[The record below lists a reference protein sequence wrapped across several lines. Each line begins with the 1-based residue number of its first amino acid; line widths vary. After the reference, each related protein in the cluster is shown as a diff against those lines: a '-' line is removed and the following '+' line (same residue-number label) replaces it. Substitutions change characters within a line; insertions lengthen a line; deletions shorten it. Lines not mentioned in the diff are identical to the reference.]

1 MSHEVIGEDPGHRR
15 TLLRMALMYT
25 PLTVATA
32 AVTAVSLVSL
42 LDGAVGAV
50 IPLVILGA
58 VTAALGYQAVMAL
71 RDLRSEPTF
80 TRGEIQRAWGKGGL
94 LWFFR
99 SHYLMVNR
107 QVFVLP
113 PEIWVQLAEG
123 DVVECH
129 HWPHTKTTIRVL
141 LLKGD
146 DQQTTS
152 DEPLLPILPD

>member
-1 MSHEVIGEDPGHRR
+1 MIGEDPGHRR
-15 TLLRMALMYT
+15 TLQRMALMYT
-25 PLTVATA
+25 PLTVAA
-32 AVTAVSLVSL
+32 AVIAAISLVSV
-42 LDGAVGAV
+42 LDGALGAI

-58 VTAALGYQAVMAL
+58 VTLALGYQAITAL
-71 RDLRSEPTF
+71 RDLRSEPMF
-80 TRGEIQRAWGKGGL
+80 TRGEVQRAWAKGGV

-129 HWPHTKTTIRVL
+129 HWPHTKTTIRL
-141 LLKGD
+141 LLLHGD
-146 DQQTTS
+146 DKQATS
-152 DEPLLPILPD
+152 DEPLLPIVPD